1 LRNCRLSLF
10 FHSQKQTGANIR
22 STEFNELLSHPHGNR
37 AQIWIVGT
45 GEQVNHII
53 NGMYFKEMYVKEMTA
68 DRSQFSP
75 LLPVPF
81 APGKYMSVLL
91 R

>member
-1 LRNCRLSLF
+1 MNVVWETAASSPLTLPNSEA
-10 FHSQKQTGANIR
+10 KPM
-22 STEFNELLSHPHGNR
+22 STEFNELLSHPHGDR
-37 AQIWIVGT
+37 TQIWIVGSR
-45 GEQVNHII
+45 EQVNHTI
-53 NGMYFKEMYVKEMTA
+53 NEMYVKEMTA

-81 APGKYMSVLL
+81 APGKFMSVLL

>member
-1 LRNCRLSLF
+1 M
-10 FHSQKQTGANIR
+10 
-22 STEFNELLSHPHGNR
+22 STEFNERLPEPLGEQ

-45 GEQVNHII
+45 REQVNHII
-53 NGMYFKEMYVKEMTA
+53 SEMYVRQLIT

-75 LLPVPF
+75 MVPAPVQ
-81 APGKYMSVLL
+81 GKYMSVLL

>member
-1 LRNCRLSLF
+1 M
-10 FHSQKQTGANIR
+10 
-22 STEFNELLSHPHGNR
+22 STEFNERLPEPHDER

-45 GEQVNHII
+45 REQVNHII
-53 NGMYFKEMYVKEMTA
+53 SEMYVRQMVS

-75 LLPVPF
+75 LMPAPF
-81 APGKYMSVLL
+81 ANGRYMTLLL

>member
-1 LRNCRLSLF
+1 M
-10 FHSQKQTGANIR
+10 
-22 STEFNELLSHPHGNR
+22 STEFNELLANPHGDR
-37 AQIWIVGT
+37 TQIWIVGPR
-45 GEQVNHII
+45 EHVNHTI
-53 NGMYFKEMYVKEMTA
+53 NEMYVKQIIT

-81 APGKYMSVLL
+81 APSKYMSVLL

>member
-1 LRNCRLSLF
+1 M
-10 FHSQKQTGANIR
+10 
-22 STEFNELLSHPHGNR
+22 STEFNELLSHPHGDR
-37 AQIWIVGT
+37 TQIWIVGSR
-45 GEQVNHII
+45 EQVNHTI
-53 NGMYFKEMYVKEMTA
+53 NEMYVKEMTA

-81 APGKYMSVLL
+81 APGKFMSVLL

>member
-1 LRNCRLSLF
+1 M
-10 FHSQKQTGANIR
+10 
-22 STEFNELLSHPHGNR
+22 STEFNELLSNSHDDR
-37 AQIWIVGT
+37 AQIWIIGSR
-45 GEQVNHII
+45 EQVNHII
-53 NGMYFKEMYVKEMTA
+53 NEMYVKQMIT
-68 DRSQFSP
+68 DRNQFSP

>member
-1 LRNCRLSLF
+1 M
-10 FHSQKQTGANIR
+10 
-22 STEFNELLSHPHGNR
+22 STEFNERLPRSYGDR

-45 GEQVNHII
+45 REQVNHII
-53 NGMYFKEMYVKEMTA
+53 NEMHVRQMA

-75 LLPVPF
+75 LVPSPL
-81 APGKYMSVLL
+81 AEGKYMSVLL

>member
-1 LRNCRLSLF
+1 M
-10 FHSQKQTGANIR
+10 
-22 STEFNELLSHPHGNR
+22 STEFNELLSNPDGDR
-37 AQIWIVGT
+37 AQVWIVGT
-45 GEQVNHII
+45 RAQVNHII
-53 NGMYFKEMYVKEMTA
+53 NEMQVKQMIT

-75 LLPVPF
+75 VLPAPF